1 MLFREIIDSSI
12 ILMLNIKMTNL
23 SEEMSVDGLEGK
35 VDPNSTTMTS
45 INMNPLSIDG
55 ILTEEY
61 T

>member
-1 MLFREIIDSSI
+1 MLH
-12 ILMLNIKMTNL
+12 IKMTNL
-23 SEEMSVDGLEGK
+23 SEEVSVDGLEGK